1 MTWRERLPKSRKERL
16 VDIVVA
22 ARFDGAP
29 DWSAK
34 PTNSPGG
41 LYLFEY
47 PDYSVRGG
55 KPVFDLDVV
64 ADELE
69 IRVYF
74 RYKTGSFQQVSPDYY
89 RDDWKETPI
98 LESLTV
104 EYDKAGRILRHEET
118 EF

>member
-1 MTWRERLPKSRKERL
+1 MPKSRKERL

-29 DWSAK
+29 DWSTK
-34 PTNSPGG
+34 PTNSSGG
-41 LYLFEY
+41 LYFLEA
-47 PDYSVRGG
+47 PDYSARGG
-55 KPVFDLDVV
+55 ESVFDLDVV

-74 RYKTGSFQQVSPDYY
+74 RYKTGCFQRVSPDYY

-98 LESLTV
+98 LESLMV
-104 EYDKAGRILRHEET
+104 EYGKAGRVLRYEET
-118 EF
+118 DF